1 MPPPG
6 TDLPDGAPP
15 QRTGPPRRDPVLLL
29 AVAAA
34 LLVLRV
40 VLGLH
45 ATPSRSTPPAGAPAA
60 TPADAGAVRWRTFEA
75 GLAEARATNRPI
87 LYDFTAEWCPPCR
100 LLQQQVFADP
110 DAATEIEIR
119 FVPVRV
125 LDRQREEGRN
135 ARWVDSLQAR
145 YQVNS
150 FPTLIVAGVD
160 GREARRI
167 EGFMGRDATLGLL
180 RGVGVGLRFGG
191 SEPAP
196 TDRR

>member
-1 MPPPG
+1 MPPPA
-6 TDLPDGAPP
+6 TDPPGGAPP
-15 QRTGPPRRDPVLLL
+15 HRTGSPRRDPVVLL
-29 AVAAA
+29 AVAAL

-40 VLGLH
+40 VLGFRE
-45 ATPSRSTPPAGAPAA
+45 APPQTAPPAVALSG
-60 TPADAGAVRWRTFEA
+60 TDAVQWRTLEA

-100 LLQQQVFADP
+100 LLQRQVFADP
-110 DAATEIEIR
+110 RAAEEIEIR

-135 ARWVDSLQAR
+135 EHWVDSLQAR
-145 YQVNS
+145 YRVNS

-160 GREARRI
+160 GRESRRV

-180 RGVGVGLRFGG
+180 RGMGAGLRLGG
-191 SEPAP
+191 TEPAP

>member
-1 MPPPG
+1 MPPPA
-6 TDLPDGAPP
+6 TDLPGAVPP
-15 QRTGPPRRDPVLLL
+15 HRAVSPRRDPVLLL
-29 AVAAA
+29 VVAA
-34 LLVLRV
+34 LLLMLRV
-40 VLGLH
+40 VLGFH
-45 ATPSRSTPPAGAPAA
+45 EARQQAAPPAGALSG
-60 TPADAGAVRWRTFEA
+60 ADAVQWRTLEA

-100 LLQQQVFADP
+100 LMQRQLFADP
-110 DAATEIEIR
+110 QAAAEIEIR

-135 ARWVDSLQAR
+135 AGWVDSLQAR
-145 YQVNS
+145 YRVNS

-160 GREARRI
+160 GRESRRV

-180 RGVGVGLRFGG
+180 RGMGVGLRLGET
-191 SEPAP
+191 EPAP

>member
-1 MPPPG
+1 MPPPEADVPG
-6 TDLPDGAPP
+6 GPP
-15 QRTGPPRRDPVLLL
+15 HRAGSPRRDPVLLL
-29 AVAAA
+29 AAAA
-34 LLVLRV
+34 LLLVLRV
-40 VLGLH
+40 VLGFH
-45 ATPSRSTPPAGAPAA
+45 EAPPQAATSAGAASR
-60 TPADAGAVRWRTFEA
+60 ADAVQWRTLEA

-100 LLQQQVFADP
+100 SMQSKVFADP
-110 DAATEIEIR
+110 QAAAEIESR

-145 YQVNS
+145 YRVNS

-160 GREARRI
+160 GHESTRL
-167 EGFMGRDATLGLL
+167 EGFMGHDATLGLL
-180 RGVGVGLRFGG
+180 RGMGVGLRLGG
-191 SEPAP
+191 TEPAP